1 MKLSDQ
7 GFGAEVQRVLRQRQR
22 CLIENGYAS
31 ERGGQLIARRRLP
44 DTLTKRDVALAGS
57 HLAKKLGRT
66 FPDGSEFDLKS
77 AKTSGS
83 IRLAS
88 GRFAIV
94 ENGMKFT
101 LMPWRQAMRLSKGR
115 GFEFETRRGVSR

>member
-66 FPDGSEFDLKS
+66 FRDGTDFDWKS
-77 AKTSGS
+77 ARSAGS
-83 IRLAS
+83 IRIAS
-88 GRFAIV
+88 GLFAIV
-94 ENGMKFT
+94 GKGKQFT
-101 LMPWRQAMRLSKGR
+101 LVPWRQAMRFSKGR
-115 GFEFETRRGVSR
+115 GFEFETGRGVSR